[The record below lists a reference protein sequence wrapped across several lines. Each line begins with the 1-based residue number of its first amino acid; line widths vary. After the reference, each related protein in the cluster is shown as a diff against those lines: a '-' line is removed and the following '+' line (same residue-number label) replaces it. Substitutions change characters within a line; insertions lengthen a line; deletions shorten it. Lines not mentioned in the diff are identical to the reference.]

1 MSGIA
6 ALEDTFEKYADC
18 TACGLCDKRLQVVF
32 GSGSA
37 SADILV
43 VGEAPSEEDERQ
55 GIPFLGKSG
64 RLIMDMLAMVWP
76 ETEEMLR
83 LRSYDT
89 EDNEGYFLDL
99 REYLDRYIFWTNVV
113 GCRTPEGRTPSNS
126 EIEACSD
133 RLQRIIY
140 SVDPLLI
147 IALGKT
153 AASAVLGKTVQ
164 IMDKRGNIF
173 DVTVASPVTG
183 TAVRYPM
190 MALLAPGF
198 LLKKGDQSL
207 VAEKKGDTYKTL
219 QDLKQALTLLDAE
232 YKDAFG
238 QSFPYRPEGYQK

>member
-1 MSGIA
+1 MSGIS

-18 TACGLCDKRLQVVF
+18 AACGLCERRLQVVF

-43 VGEAPSEEDERQ
+43 VGEAPSEEDENQ

-64 RLIMDMLAMVWP
+64 RLLMDMLAMVWP
-76 ETEEMLR
+76 DTEEMLR
-83 LRSYDT
+83 FRSYDT

-99 REYLDRYIFWTNVV
+99 REYLDRHIFWTNVV
-113 GCRTPEGRTPSNS
+113 GCRTPEGRTPTNV
-126 EIEACSD
+126 EIEACND

-140 SVDPLLI
+140 AVDPLLI

-153 AASAVLGKTVQ
+153 AASAVVGKTVQ
-164 IMDKRGNIF
+164 ITDKRGSIF
-173 DVTVASPVTG
+173 DVTVASPISG
-183 TAVRYPM
+183 TEVRYPM

-238 QSFPYRPEGYQK
+238 QSFPHRPEGYQK

>member
-1 MSGIA
+1 MSGLS

-43 VGEAPSEEDERQ
+43 VGEAPSEEDESQ
-55 GIPFLGKSG
+55 GIPFLGKPG
-64 RLIMDMLAMVWP
+64 KLFLDMLAMVWP
-76 ETEEMLR
+76 ETEEILR
-83 LRSYDT
+83 FRNYDS
-89 EDNEGYFLDL
+89 EDNYAYFTDL
-99 REYLDRYIFWTNVV
+99 REYLDKYIFWTNIV
-113 GCRTPEGRTPSNS
+113 GCRTPEGRVPTGM

-140 SVDPLLI
+140 AVDPLI
-147 IALGKT
+147 ILALGKT
-153 AASAVLGKTVQ
+153 AASAVVGKTVQ
-164 IMDKRGNIF
+164 ITDKRGSIF
-173 DVTVASPVTG
+173 DVAVASPVTG
-183 TAVRYPM
+183 AQVRYPM

-232 YKDAFG
+232 YRDAFG
-238 QSFPYRPEGYQK
+238 QSFPHRPEGYQK